1 MKKTSIVILLL
12 PLRLMSQPNN
22 AEENYWQYHKWV
34 MQAENAFFENNN
46 IDSCLFYYD
55 MAFDNYSFNYV
66 NDLVNAAQIAYY
78 TQKNESSYHHG
89 HGFEH
94 YIHKAVKFGLRSSHI
109 QRIPAW
115 KDSDV
120 YVDFQKFEKTQ
131 EGLAYHREYLNSIN
145 VDYLCLIYNLCI
157 EDEKMTLDKYEDIT
171 TNRYI
176 DSILMWNDRLLY
188 YIEEYGF
195 PGQKLLGIDDDKL
208 FEELGI
214 PCLDFATRV
223 QKDSAKLSW
232 IIGNEPMIRILPS
245 GDTFYIEYEKVD
257 TIIYKMNTDKLSQ
270 NLLEVFFVHHCCPPP
285 YLEEYAIQE
294 IAKGNLHPRFYA
306 FLSDLNG
313 WDKRFPSLCPEGGI
327 IKFKVSSSFA
337 NLQAQSTYTDDMVD
351 FIREKY
357 CICSVAADNAKIS
370 FGKEHGFVFR
380 WGHTQY
386 F

>member
-1 MKKTSIVILLL
+1 MKKASIVILLL
-12 PLRLMSQPNN
+12 PLRLIAQPNN
-22 AEENYWQYHKWV
+22 VEENYWQYHKWV

-115 KDSDV
+115 RDSDV

-195 PGQKLLGIDDDKL
+195 PG
-208 FEELGI
+208 
-214 PCLDFATRV
+214 
-223 QKDSAKLSW
+223 
-232 IIGNEPMIRILPS
+232 
-245 GDTFYIEYEKVD
+245 
-257 TIIYKMNTDKLSQ
+257 
-270 NLLEVFFVHHCCPPP
+270 
-285 YLEEYAIQE
+285 
-294 IAKGNLHPRFYA
+294 
-306 FLSDLNG
+306 
-313 WDKRFPSLCPEGGI
+313 
-327 IKFKVSSSFA
+327 
-337 NLQAQSTYTDDMVD
+337 
-351 FIREKY
+351 
-357 CICSVAADNAKIS
+357 
-370 FGKEHGFVFR
+370 
-380 WGHTQY
+380 
-386 F
+386 